1 MRKKQLTWLAVNK
14 LQALRNVFNPF
25 KFVFPASCRKPH
37 HMCVSQ
43 EKVQDFSKVTSCLP
57 QAHASQPLFPLLLLP
72 AGAANLFASLIPQ
85 SWDRNAAAA
94 DWRWRVHRSVAFIAT
109 FNMLIII
116 LFTRNWIS
124 LGRHSS
130 SRSLTHSRKSC
141 DARCQPCCN
150 DSRHSCRTQE
160 VRGKNKMQLERKRW
174 KRKILKATQSILYTL
189 TGSMRCK
196 YKESELAKKLKIFPI
211 TLQKVLK
218 TKIPL
223 SIYLPYYFKFLEHFL
238 KSSLIY

>member
-1 MRKKQLTWLAVNK
+1 MFLILLNLFFLPVAENRITCVWAKKKCKIFQK
-14 LQALRNVFNPF
+14 S
-25 KFVFPASCRKPH
+25 PAAAPPS
-37 HMCVSQ
+37 
-43 EKVQDFSKVTSCLP
+43 T
-57 QAHASQPLFPLLLLP
+57 PLLLLLP

-130 SRSLTHSRKSC
+130 SGSRRLSHSRRSC

-160 VRGKNKMQLERKRW
+160 VRGKNQN
-174 KRKILKATQSILYTL
+174 ATN
-189 TGSMRCK
+189 K
-196 YKESELAKKLKIFPI
+196 KKKLRGNTKGNTNYMKYSNGCKKI
-211 TLQKVLK
+211 
-218 TKIPL
+218 KI
-223 SIYLPYYFKFLEHFL
+223 YK
-238 KSSLIY
+238 

>member
-1 MRKKQLTWLAVNK
+1 MFLILLN
-14 LQALRNVFNPF
+14 LF
-25 KFVFPASCRKPH
+25 FPASGRKPH

-43 EKVQDFSKVTSCLP
+43 EKVQDFSKVTSCRPP
-57 QAHASQPLFPLLLLP
+57 QAHPFHTTTAMMLP

-130 SRSLTHSRKSC
+130 CGSRSLSLSQSCKSC

-160 VRGKNKMQLERKRW
+160 VRGKKPSATNKK
-174 KRKILKATQSILYTL
+174 
-189 TGSMRCK
+189 
-196 YKESELAKKLKIFPI
+196 KKLRE
-211 TLQKVLK
+211 T
-218 TKIPL
+218 TKGNTNYMKYSNGWYEI
-223 SIYLPYYFKFLEHFL
+223 
-238 KSSLIY
+238 

>member
-1 MRKKQLTWLAVNK
+1 MFLILLN
-14 LQALRNVFNPF
+14 LF
-25 KFVFPASCRKPH
+25 FPASGRKPH

-43 EKVQDFSKVTSCLP
+43 EKVQDFSKVTSCRP
-57 QAHASQPLFPLLLLP
+57 SSTPLSHYTLLLLP

-130 SRSLTHSRKSC
+130 SGSRRLSHSRRSC

-160 VRGKNKMQLERKRW
+160 VRGKNQN
-174 KRKILKATQSILYTL
+174 ATI
-189 TGSMRCK
+189 K
-196 YKESELAKKLKIFPI
+196 KKKLRGNNKGNTNYMKYSNGCNQI
-211 TLQKVLK
+211 
-218 TKIPL
+218 
-223 SIYLPYYFKFLEHFL
+223 
-238 KSSLIY
+238 

>member
-1 MRKKQLTWLAVNK
+1 MAENRITCVWAKKKCKIFQK
-14 LQALRNVFNPF
+14 S
-25 KFVFPASCRKPH
+25 PAAA
-37 HMCVSQ
+37 
-43 EKVQDFSKVTSCLP
+43 P
-57 QAHASQPLFPLLLLP
+57 QAHPFHTTTAMMLP

-130 SRSLTHSRKSC
+130 SLSQSRRSC

-160 VRGKNKMQLERKRW
+160 VRGKKPSATNKK
-174 KRKILKATQSILYTL
+174 
-189 TGSMRCK
+189 
-196 YKESELAKKLKIFPI
+196 KKLRE
-211 TLQKVLK
+211 T
-218 TKIPL
+218 TKGNTNYMKY
-223 SIYLPYYFKFLEHFL
+223 SNGCNEK
-238 KSSLIY
+238 